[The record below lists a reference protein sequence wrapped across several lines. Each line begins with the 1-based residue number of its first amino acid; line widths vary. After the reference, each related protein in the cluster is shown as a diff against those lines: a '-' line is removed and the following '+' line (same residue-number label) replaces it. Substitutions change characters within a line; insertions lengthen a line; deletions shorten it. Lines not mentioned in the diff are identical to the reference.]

1 MLTNLRVKNFALF
14 DEVEIDFAPGLNIII
29 GETGAGKSILI
40 DALMLTLGERATQ
53 DQIKFGTSKAY
64 VEASYDISDYID
76 IRELLEDF
84 IDETNYLIIRR
95 EITNK
100 GISRAFINDTPCSLS
115 LLKELGNYLVDFHGQ
130 HTHQQL
136 LTSKFQLSVLDSL
149 AGNSDLLSKLKS
161 LINRLNEA
169 FEKLE
174 KLLNDRRQFI
184 ENKEEIEFALK
195 EIVKINPQ
203 PNEIYEIENE
213 LKLLENAEIIVSNL
227 NEAFNLLY
235 NSSFSVYDQLINAI
249 KHLERVIN
257 FDNKISLLQ
266 SELNGASNV
275 IKEVSQEISSKIQS
289 LEFNP
294 ERVQKLRERLLELK
308 YLEKKYLGY
317 ENIFVEKER
326 MLSEL
331 AKDLKF
337 DVEIKSLTNE
347 IDKVRKEVSSIALE
361 IHNRRLDAKKLL
373 EEKVPIILNQL
384 GIIDVKFR
392 VEITQ
397 DEVKSDEERLFA
409 EISNKRYKLYS
420 NGIDKVEFLISTNP
434 SVPLQPLSFVAS
446 GGELSRIM
454 LAIKS
459 IAAEHYHFPTLI
471 FDEIDVGI
479 SGKVAQLAGRI
490 MKNIAEK
497 HQIIVITHL
506 PQIAAAGENIIL
518 VEKKVA
524 DNQTDISVRT
534 LNKKEKV
541 FEIAKLLSG
550 ETITESAIEN
560 AKHIINEFNHA
571 SDELI

>member
-53 DQIKFGTSKAY
+53 DQIRFGTSKAY

-249 KHLERVIN
+249 KHLERVIY